1 MAIVIVDGQQIELG
15 EHERLNGI
23 QVAERVGVDIPHYC
37 WHAGL
42 TVVASCRM
50 CLVETGTR
58 NAETGAITMIP
69 KLVPACQTP
78 AKDGT
83 VFVTNSDSVKKARAQ
98 VEEALLID
106 HPIDCPICD
115 KAGECHLQ
123 DYHFEHGQ
131 PERRADIRPF
141 TSAMRDMGD
150 TVKLAVDRC
159 VMCSRCVRFCREIT
173 GTSEL
178 LVINRGS
185 AEEIDVFPGYPLANK
200 LSGCVVDLCP
210 VGALGDKDFMYKQ
223 RVWFMK
229 RHLGVC
235 TGCSTGCTIR
245 IDENQDTVYR
255 LTPQENPFINKWWMC
270 DEGRYGYKHLHSPER
285 KIEAKRRGQ
294 NAQTERGDVNGNG
307 HAYENIDWSQLSREL
322 AAALE
327 QACAGGGRLAAV
339 ISPHLTVEEAY
350 LLCKLARS
358 IDPQAV
364 LALGPVPVVGQDESF
379 PGKFTIHAEKCPNRK
394 GVEYVL
400 AHFCQGKIKS
410 FEELLED
417 FVAGH
422 PHPGPLPTGEG
433 EKPIKGAWV
442 SGGYP
447 SGNWCDDNAAAQFA
461 VLDLL
466 IVQDM
471 FESPLW
477 RVAHYQLPG
486 AGFAERAGSYVNFAQ
501 RIQSFTWAIRPPAG
515 VWVEGQLYWQMLG
528 MRGLYNPRKV
538 LDEVAAEIVMFSA
551 AANEIPLVGL
561 DLRVNQLAGA
571 TA

>member
-1 MAIVIVDGQQIELG
+1 MATVIVDGQEVKIGDQ
-15 EHERLNGI
+15 ERLNGI

-83 VFVTNSDSVKKARAQ
+83 VFVTNSDAVKKARAQ

-131 PERRADIRPF
+131 PERRADIHPF
-141 TSAMRDMGD
+141 TSSTRDMGD
-150 TVKLAVDRC
+150 TVKLFVDRC

-178 LVINRGS
+178 LVINRGN

-210 VGALGDKDFMYKQ
+210 VGALGDKDFLYKQ

-229 RHLGVC
+229 QHAGVC
-235 TGCSTGCTIR
+235 AGCSTGCSID

-255 LTPQENPFINKWWMC
+255 LKPRENMFVNKWWMC
-270 DEGRYGYKHLHSPER
+270 DEGRYGYKYLHSPQR
-285 KIEAKRRGQ
+285 KIEPRRKGGIVG
-294 NAQTERGDVNGNG
+294 NSGRAATNGEP
-307 HAYENIDWSQLSREL
+307 HENIEWSQVPTEL
-322 AAALE
+322 TARL
-327 QACAGGGRLAAV
+327 QAVCSEGAGRLAAV
-339 ISPHLTVEEAY
+339 ISPNLTVEEAY
-350 LLCKLARS
+350 LLCKLARHF
-358 IDPQAV
+358 DPQAV
-364 LALGPVPVVGQDESF
+364 LALGPVPAVGQDETF
-379 PGKFTIHAEKCPNRK
+379 PGKFIIHAEKCPNRK
-394 GVEYVL
+394 GVEEVL
-400 AHFCQGKIKS
+400 SHFSSGQFKS
-410 FEELLED
+410 FDELLED
-417 FVAGH
+417 LPAGR
-422 PHPGPLPTGEG
+422 
-433 EKPIKGAWV
+433 IKAAWV

-447 SGNWCDDNAAAQFA
+447 AGTWCDDTAAEAFA
-461 VLDLL
+461 ALDLL
-466 IVQDM
+466 IVQDL
-471 FESPLW
+471 FASPIW
-477 RVAHYQLPG
+477 NAAHFQLPG
-486 AGFAERAGSYVNFAQ
+486 AGFAERAGSYVNYAH
-501 RIQSFTWAIRPPAG
+501 RLQSFTWAIRPPAG
-515 VWVEGQLYWQMLG
+515 VWVEGHLYWTMLG
-528 MRGLYNPRKV
+528 MRGLYNARKV
-538 LDEVAAEIVMFSA
+538 LDEVAGSIIAFNA
-551 AANEIPLVGL
+551 AGGAIPEVGI

-571 TA
+571 TT